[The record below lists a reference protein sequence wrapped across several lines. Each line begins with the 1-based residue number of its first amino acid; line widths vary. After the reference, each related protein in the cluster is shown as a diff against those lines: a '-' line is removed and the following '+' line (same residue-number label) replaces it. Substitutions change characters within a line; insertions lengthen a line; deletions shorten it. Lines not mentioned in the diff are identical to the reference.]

1 VLTNSY
7 SEIFYNLYY
16 LNVMNKVKVFIQ
28 FSMFK
33 LLSLKLQELE
43 NDTLSVLSFV
53 FYLLNY
59 RSMVKVAVGRLH

>member
-1 VLTNSY
+1 MLTNSY